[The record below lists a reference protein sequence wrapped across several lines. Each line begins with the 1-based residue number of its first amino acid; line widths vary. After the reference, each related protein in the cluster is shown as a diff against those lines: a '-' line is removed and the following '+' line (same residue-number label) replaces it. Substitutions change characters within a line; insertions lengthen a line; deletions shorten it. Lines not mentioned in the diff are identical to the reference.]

1 MKKEKNKKDIRM
13 KIIKW
18 LAILSFTA
26 ISIVVL
32 YWVGFALLFSYG
44 AGAGGAGR
52 ITAYKFKGEVND
64 IKAVFDKTF
73 DKRTIHI
80 RDSIVDGDYR
90 GAFDTRLLIIDS
102 DKSNMQYI
110 IKLPP
115 SEGSFYFYLIYI
127 NGKIND
133 DFGWFSIEKYRG
145 INLFESEIIDPLSK
159 KFERIEE

>member
-1 MKKEKNKKDIRM
+1 M

-32 YWVGFALLFSYG
+32 YWVGFAILFSYG
-44 AGAGGAGR
+44 AGSGGTGL
-52 ITAYKFKGEVND
+52 IKVYEFKGEVND
-64 IKAVFDKTF
+64 MKAIFDQTL
-73 DKRTIHI
+73 DKKTIHI

-90 GAFDTRLLIIDS
+90 GTFDKRLLIINS

-110 IKLPP
+110 IELPHN
-115 SEGSFYFYLIYI
+115 EGSFYFYLIYI

-133 DFGWFSIEKYRG
+133 DFGWFSIEKYNN
-145 INLFESEIIDPLSK
+145 IKLFEKEIIEPLSQ
-159 KFERIEE
+159 KFKRIEAE